1 MAETHRVELSG
12 GPVEIRGALDLERTA
27 AGLLPWRLPAWTRPQ
42 YPDER
47 MAEVASL
54 PSGVR
59 LAFRTAATALELE
72 VLTSVWHY
80 ADEAEPAPTG
90 VIDLVVDGAYAGGAD
105 VPIGNVLHEPDPG
118 GTTRLVAG
126 EPGRVRFGGLPAG
139 EKDVELWLP
148 PQTRTELVALWA
160 DAEVSPPRPTGLR
173 RWVHYGSSISH
184 CEEAASPTATWPV
197 VAASLGGVDV
207 RNLALSGNAQ
217 LDPYVARTIR
227 DLPAD
232 LISLKLGINVVNR
245 ASMRLRTFVPA
256 VHGFIDLI
264 RDGHPE
270 TPLLLVS
277 PVICPVAEEVPG
289 PTGPDP
295 DSPGLTVALGDP
307 GDVADGAL
315 TLTVIRDA
323 LAGIVERRAAHDP
336 HLHYLD
342 GRELFGAGDL
352 ADLPDGL
359 HPNADGYRRMGRR
372 FAALAFGPD
381 GAFEGS

>member
-1 MAETHRVELSG
+1 MADTHRVELAD
-12 GPVEIRGALDLERTA
+12 GPVEVRGALDLERTA
-27 AGLLPWRLPAWTRPQ
+27 AGVLPWRLPAWTRPQ
-42 YPDER
+42 YDER
-47 MAEVASL
+47 MADVVAQ

-80 ADEAEPAPTG
+80 ADKAEPEPAG
-90 VIDLVVDGAYAGGAD
+90 MIDLVIDGAYAGGSG
-105 VPIGNVLHEPDPG
+105 VPTGNILYEQDPG
-118 GTTRLVAG
+118 GTKRLVAG
-126 EPGRVRFGGLPAG
+126 EPGRVRFDGLPAG

-184 CEEAASPTATWPV
+184 CQEAASPTATWPV
-197 VAASLGGVDV
+197 VAASLGGVEAW
-207 RNLALSGNAQ
+207 NLGFSGNAH

-232 LISLKLGINVVNR
+232 LISLKLGINVVNL
-245 ASMRLRTFVPA
+245 ASMRLRTFAPA

-270 TPLLLVS
+270 TPLLLIS
-277 PVICPVAEEVPG
+277 PVLCPVAEEVPG
-289 PTGPDP
+289 PTSTEPGGAGP
-295 DSPGLTVALGDP
+295 TVALGDP
-307 GDVADGAL
+307 DDVAEGAL
-315 TLTVIRDA
+315 TLTVIRDT
-323 LAGIVERRAAHDP
+323 LAAIVDGRAGHDP

-342 GRELFGAGDL
+342 GRELFGSGDL

-372 FAALAFGPD
+372 FAALAFGP
-381 GAFEGS
+381 GGVFAGP